1 MHFRPLIEEKI
12 LGPKEWDFVDES
24 SGFSDSEKAMF
35 KKFSTYY
42 DSVGAEKESVNL
54 TLTGKTNWKL
64 PEWAKGIFFSTLP
77 SEQEIGG

>member
-1 MHFRPLIEEKI
+1 
-12 LGPKEWDFVDES
+12 
-24 SGFSDSEKAMF
+24 MF